1 MYPAQFFG
9 LFPSFPQEN
18 KVFVAMGFDKQ
29 FQRRWEQVIMP
40 SIVEIGLEPHRVDAS
55 RISDSILTEILSGIG
70 KSRLILADVSV
81 DSKGVRNGNVMYE
94 VGIAHAMR
102 QPQEVVLFRSDKE
115 KLLFDIANIRINTYD
130 PDGDPNGAGRNVKGA
145 LSEALREIDTT
156 KSLAVQRAAE
166 ALDQEG
172 FLILAEAAANRA
184 VRHPQLRTMRQV
196 MANMARVN
204 AIPHL
209 LELGLLTALYPKL
222 PSETLEKLE
231 DKEAL
236 ENLVYVPTPLGE
248 AVVNEIGNRFGI
260 RELLRDPGAVKKLNH
275 LLDKQQ

>member
-29 FQRRWEQVIMP
+29 FQSRWEQVIKP
-40 SIVEIGLEPHRVDAS
+40 SIVEIGLEPYRVDAS

-102 QPQEVVLFRSDKE
+102 QPQEVILFRSDKE
-115 KLLFDIANIRINTYD
+115 KLLFDIANIRVNTYD
-130 PDGDPNGAGRNVKGA
+130 PDGDPKGAGRSVKGA

-184 VRHPQLRTMRQV
+184 VRHPQLRTMGQV
-196 MANMARVN
+196 LAGMARVN
-204 AIPHL
+204 AIPRL

-222 PSETLEKLE
+222 SSETLEKLGG
-231 DKEAL
+231 KEAL
-236 ENLVYVPTPLGE
+236 ENQVYVPTPLGD
-248 AVVNEIGNRFGI
+248 AVVEEIGNRFGM
-260 RELLRDPGAVKKLNH
+260 RELLRDPSAVKKLDH